1 MKIAIPTNEKN
12 IEDLLC
18 PSFGRAPYF
27 LIYDTET
34 RNSNFLNNT
43 AATGQGG
50 AGIKAAQIVV
60 DNNAEILIT
69 PRCGE
74 QASDVIKEARIKVY
88 KSIDDSIIN
97 NIKAFQ
103 KGELVELENFHA
115 GFHGHGG

>member
-27 LIYDTET
+27 LIYDTKT
-34 RNSNFLNNT
+34 RKSNFLNNT
-43 AATGQGG
+43 
-50 AGIKAAQIVV
+50 
-60 DNNAEILIT
+60 EILIT

-88 KSIDDSIIN
+88 KSLDKSIIS